1 MNTPT
6 PTPTLR
12 PPGRKPAPLFSNVPL
27 SRHELTVILR
37 ALARA
42 QTGGM
47 AATREEREEYWL
59 LARTLEL
66 HLEGAAA

>member
-1 MNTPT
+1 
-6 PTPTLR
+6 
-12 PPGRKPAPLFSNVPL
+12 
-27 SRHELTVILR
+27 VILR